1 MGSNSNGS
9 STTAKPSDS
18 DTIPIAIAI
27 VVAVG
32 GFICVN
38 ICVACVVEIRSIRHK
53 RARARAREQR
63 ITEQRITEQRIT
75 EQRIREQR
83 LRDHEE
89 MVLWIPNITQTFEEE
104 ELVERVKRNDVSF
117 LVNELYTTAAK
128 WREIGMG
135 LGFVYGELNNIAATG
150 PGFGPEECL
159 VRMLAD
165 WAEWPNSRH
174 KDLPTMD
181 KLCEVLRTFSGAL
194 ANELEA
200 KKNQLPSSQERNYN
214 RISGNVRID

>member
-1 MGSNSNGS
+1 VL
-9 STTAKPSDS
+9 K
-18 DTIPIAIAI
+18 
-27 VVAVG
+27 
-32 GFICVN
+32 
-38 ICVACVVEIRSIRHK
+38 IRSFLHK
-53 RARARAREQR
+53 RDR
-63 ITEQRITEQRIT
+63 I
-75 EQRIREQR
+75 
-83 LRDHEE
+83 RDHEE
-89 MVLWIPNITQTFEEE
+89 MMPWLPTITQSFEEE
-104 ELVERVKRNDVSF
+104 EGESTKKELVERVKQIDVNF
-117 LVNELYTTAAK
+117 LVNELHTTAAK

-174 KDLPTMD
+174 KDFPTMD
-181 KLCEVLRTFSGAL
+181 KLCEVLRTFAGAL

-200 KKNQLPSSQERNYN
+200 KKNQLPSSQERSYN